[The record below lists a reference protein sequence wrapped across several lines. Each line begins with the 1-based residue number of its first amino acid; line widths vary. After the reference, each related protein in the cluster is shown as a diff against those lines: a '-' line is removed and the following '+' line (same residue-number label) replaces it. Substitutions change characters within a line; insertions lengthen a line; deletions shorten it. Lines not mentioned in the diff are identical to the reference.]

1 MDYLKNKPPPPEMY
15 INEIS
20 QGEFINIIEQMEPK
34 SSLDLNGISTKI
46 IKFVKYELATPL
58 VYLFNLS
65 IRTGKFPAKLKT
77 SRTVPVFKSG
87 DPLSCDNY
95 RPISL
100 LSSIS
105 KILEKFVSSQL
116 VNHLEYNKL
125 LYEHQYG
132 FQRVKSTVHNLTHLT
147 NFVSRELNEKKFVIG
162 VFLDLKKAFDVVNH
176 EILLKKLKKTRIKW
190 GCIGVVYKLSGRTLS
205 MC

>member
-1 MDYLKNKPPPPEMY
+1 MHL
-15 INEIS
+15 NEIS
-20 QGEFINIIEQMEPK
+20 QGEFINIIDYMEPK

-46 IKFVKYELATPL
+46 IKYIRYEIATPL
-58 VYLFNLS
+58 VHLFNSS
-65 IRTGKFPAKLKT
+65 IRTGKFPSKLKT

-87 DPLSCDNY
+87 DPLCCDNY

-105 KILEKFVSSQL
+105 KILEKFVANQL

-132 FQRVKSTVHNLTHLT
+132 FQRGKSTVHNLL
-147 NFVSRELNEKKFVIG
+147 
-162 VFLDLKKAFDVVNH
+162 
-176 EILLKKLKKTRIKW
+176 
-190 GCIGVVYKLSGRTLS
+190 Y
-205 MC
+205 

>member
-1 MDYLKNKPPPPEMY
+1 
-15 INEIS
+15 
-20 QGEFINIIEQMEPK
+20 MEPK
-34 SSLDLNGISTKI
+34 NSQDLNGVSAKI
-46 IKFVKYELATPL
+46 IKYLRYELATL
-58 VYLFNLS
+58 IVHLFNLS
-65 IRTGKFPAKLKT
+65 IRAAVFPAKLKT

-105 KILEKFVSSQL
+105 KILEKFVANQL

-132 FQRVKSTVHNLTHLT
+132 FQRKKSTVLYTT
-147 NFVSRELNEKKFVIG
+147 SY
-162 VFLDLKKAFDVVNH
+162 
-176 EILLKKLKKTRIKW
+176 T
-190 GCIGVVYKLSGRTLS
+190 
-205 MC
+205 

>member
-1 MDYLKNKPPPPEMY
+1 MDYLKNKPPSPEMY

-65 IRTGKFPAKLKT
+65 ICTGKFPAKLKT

-87 DPLSCDNY
+87 DPLNCDNY

-105 KILEKFVSSQL
+105 KILEKFVSNHL

-125 LYEHQYG
+125 LYEH
-132 FQRVKSTVHNLTHLT
+132 
-147 NFVSRELNEKKFVIG
+147 
-162 VFLDLKKAFDVVNH
+162 
-176 EILLKKLKKTRIKW
+176 
-190 GCIGVVYKLSGRTLS
+190 
-205 MC
+205 